1 MAFVAG
7 DLAKRVG
14 DEHANSLMCG
24 RLFCMASL
32 VLTAQQQLRCS
43 GCLDSTSTVL
53 VASMVACHSMRKRKG
68 VGERKRVYADESAYK
83 STLINFENRQVLVGD
98 LQQKAC

>member
-7 DLAKRVG
+7 ELAKRVG
-14 DEHANSLMCG
+14 DKLANCLVCG
-24 RLFCMASL
+24 YLFFAWQAL
-32 VLTAQQQLRCS
+32 CS
-43 GCLDSTSTVL
+43 QYNSCDAFECLDSTSTVL
-53 VASMVACHSMRKRKG
+53 VESMVACLSMRKRKG
-68 VGERKRVYADESAYK
+68 AEERKRVYADESASK